1 MEQKELFERNKETLK
16 VMLSDKGF
24 TFADYTMLSAVQC
37 IEYSQKYNNYTI
49 TITLHTDN
57 TLKITLCNDA
67 TKNLLIS
74 KRIKTTDDTEANFI
88 MCVVRFYNFI
98 ISFKNLFV

>member
-16 VMLSDKGF
+16 LMLSDKGF

-37 IEYSQKYNNYTI
+37 IEYSKKYDEYTI
-49 TITLHTDN
+49 TIVLHTDN
-57 TLKITLCNDA
+57 TLKLMICNDV

-74 KRIKTTDDTEANFI
+74 KRIKTTDDTEANFMI
-88 MCVVRFYNFI
+88 CVVRFYNFI
-98 ISFKNLFV
+98 NSFKNLFV